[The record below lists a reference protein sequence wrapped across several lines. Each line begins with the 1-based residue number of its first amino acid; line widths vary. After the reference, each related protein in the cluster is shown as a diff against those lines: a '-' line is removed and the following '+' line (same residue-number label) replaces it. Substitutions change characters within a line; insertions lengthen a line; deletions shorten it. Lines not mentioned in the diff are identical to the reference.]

1 MFLQVLCATVEDE
14 PRFRDLI
21 GQWIAEG
28 SVPEFPAFVGESE
41 RKKQSRKRRY
51 QEEAKEAEE
60 ALREMGADTSE
71 GGKKFEGGESGLDY
85 LVQGKRSGMDTIF
98 TTISANVYHFYQLD
112 FREKREV
119 ECTCFFNK

>member
-21 GQWIAEG
+21 CQWIAEG

-41 RKKQSRKRRY
+41 KKKRSRKRRY

-60 ALREMGADTSE
+60 ALREMGANTSE
-71 GGKKFEGGESGLDY
+71 GGREVKEFEGGGSG
-85 LVQGKRSGMDTIF
+85 
-98 TTISANVYHFYQLD
+98 
-112 FREKREV
+112 
-119 ECTCFFNK
+119 

>member
-1 MFLQVLCATVEDE
+1 MLCATVEDK

-41 RKKQSRKRRY
+41 KKRQSLKRRY

-60 ALREMGADTSE
+60 ALRLMRADTSE
-71 GGKKFEGGESGLDY
+71 GEERVKEYVGEGVVDC
-85 LVQGKRSGMDTIF
+85 LVQRIKGGVWTEHNTLPPVCKHPCKCIAILSIQWNPT
-98 TTISANVYHFYQLD
+98 
-112 FREKREV
+112 
-119 ECTCFFNK
+119 